1 MLGGWTKLPKRIRF
15 FMPAKR
21 SPLCTG
27 KKLCV
32 TCCKI
37 SLLVIEGLPY
47 KVRVK
52 PGPEI
57 KMEEEASQYQSQEL
71 HVALMTMLAGLP
83 SKTVD
88 ASPLGET
95 YPILSKGRTGVRHAA
110 VREGTTR
117 LPPPHASVCEGRE
130 RRLRPVPPLC

>member
-1 MLGGWTKLPKRIRF
+1 MLGGWTKLPKRIHF

-21 SPLCTG
+21 SLLCTG

-37 SLLVIEGLPY
+37 SLLVIEGFPY

-52 PGPEI
+52 SGPEI

-71 HVALMTMLAGLP
+71 HVALMTMLTGLP
-83 SKTVD
+83 SETVD

-95 YPILSKGRTGVRHAA
+95 YPISSKGRTGVRHVAA
-110 VREGTTR
+110 REGTTC
-117 LPPPHASVCEGRE
+117 LSPPHASAREGRE